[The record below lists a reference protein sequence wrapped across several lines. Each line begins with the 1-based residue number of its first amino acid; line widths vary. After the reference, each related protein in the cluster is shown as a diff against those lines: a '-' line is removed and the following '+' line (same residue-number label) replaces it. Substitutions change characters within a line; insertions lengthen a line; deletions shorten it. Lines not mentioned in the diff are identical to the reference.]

1 MLILMNFREEKEQNG
16 MPIKQAEFN
25 NIVKLFRNNLD
36 LDKGEEAEGE
46 LSEIKSGVAYIRKLV
61 APLR

>member
-1 MLILMNFREEKEQNG
+1 MNFREEKEQNG

-46 LSEIKSGVAYIRKLV
+46 LSETKSGVAYIRKLV